1 MAGVEIVMALGVF
14 AFMALLWASARA
26 ATTVAVV
33 EIRDGKVEVKSG
45 GLAPRILGDIKDIA
59 RRPKIAR
66 ATLRISRDKDRAAL
80 TVRGTV
86 SEAQEQQL
94 RNVVGSVP
102 LAKLE
107 AGKKRRRR

>member
-1 MAGVEIVMALGVF
+1 MALGVF

-26 ATTVAVV
+26 ATTVCVL

-45 GLAPRILGDIKDIA
+45 GIAPRILGDIRDIA

-66 ATLRISRDKDRAAL
+66 ATVRVSRAKDRASV
-80 TVRGTV
+80 TVRGDL
-86 SEAQEQQL
+86 SEAQEQQM

-102 LAKLE
+102 LAKVE
-107 AGKKRRRR
+107 AGAKRRRR

>member
-1 MAGVEIVMALGVF
+1 MATMEIVMALGVF

-26 ATTVAVV
+26 ATTVCVL

-45 GLAPRILGDIKDIA
+45 GLAPRILSDVKDIA
-59 RRPKIAR
+59 RRPRIAQ
-66 ATLRISRDKDRAAL
+66 ATLRVSRDRDRAAL
-80 TVRGTV
+80 SVRGHV

-102 LAKLE
+102 LAKVA
-107 AGKKRRRR
+107 AGKKRRR

>member
-1 MAGVEIVMALGVF
+1 MASMEIVMALGVF

-26 ATTVAVV
+26 ATTVCVL

-45 GLAPRILGDIKDIA
+45 GLAPRILSDVRDVA

-66 ATLRISRDKDRAAL
+66 ATVRVTRDKDHASLAI
-80 TVRGTV
+80 RGVV

-102 LAKLE
+102 LAKVE
-107 AGKKRRRR
+107 AGKKKRR